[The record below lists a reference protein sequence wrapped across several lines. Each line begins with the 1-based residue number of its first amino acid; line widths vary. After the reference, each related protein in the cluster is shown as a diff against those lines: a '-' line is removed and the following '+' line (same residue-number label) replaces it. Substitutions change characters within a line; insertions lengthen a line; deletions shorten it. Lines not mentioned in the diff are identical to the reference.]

1 MLKMF
6 YFVSTWIKKL
16 LLFSSFNI
24 ILLEP
29 QNKKKIPLTYLHWKI
44 YSLKNIRLKCQDK
57 YTFKHPAMLQ
67 ENKLT
72 QEKKQRQI

>member
-1 MLKMF
+1 MF

-29 QNKKKIPLTYLHWKI
+29 QNKKKIPLT
-44 YSLKNIRLKCQDK
+44 
-57 YTFKHPAMLQ
+57 
-67 ENKLT
+67 
-72 QEKKQRQI
+72 